1 MKTLFKLY
9 LIIGLLIHSTFAF
22 SQSEKI
28 DTILIKR
35 QVGKGEFNSAIQ
47 TSSFRIDDEDRLK
60 YIGMPKGMDTFRLTF
75 KPFDVKQYYYDRFK
89 RGTVTLQDMKKRFND
104 DIDTLLLSKDF
115 IKHRVGVYSGLKGK
129 NKVIIVDA
137 NNNFDFSDD
146 KVLEFDTTVYFKK
159 KLSEVSKKE
168 PSIDLKYEIFY
179 DSKVLP
185 RISTV
190 KILPYSETFSFKD
203 EMDKK
208 LIVYIN
214 SFSCYKTVLDINGK
228 SYCAELN
235 FDDNMALQ
243 SDEMYFL
250 PIDSLKSTNIEK
262 ENFIFKTNEKFVENG
277 NIFSIFKISRFAD
290 TLFLKNWGKGEYVE
304 GNKLGMRSLPFCK
317 QSIEDLPICSEKLKG
332 KYVLIDFW
340 GTWCGPCIASIPDI
354 KKIRDTF
361 SENDLEIISVAADNN
376 LEKVKMF
383 IKERG
388 MNWTHLQQE
397 KISKNKEDLT
407 SIFNVFA
414 FPTTILIDEKGL
426 IVDRGSGSDFVNEL
440 YDKLKKM
447 LK

>member
-28 DTILIKR
+28 DTILINR
-35 QVGKGEFNSAIQ
+35 HVGKGEFSSVTP
-47 TSSFRIDDEDRLK
+47 TSDFRMDDEGRLK

-89 RGTVTLQDMKKRFND
+89 SGKITLQDMKKRFND
-104 DIDTLLLSKDF
+104 DIDTLMLSKDF
-115 IKHRVGVYSGLKGK
+115 IKYRVGVFSGLKGK

-146 KVLEFDTTVYFKK
+146 KVIEFDTTVYFKK
-159 KLSEVSKKE
+159 KLSEVSIKE
-168 PSIDLKYEIFY
+168 PSIYLKYEIFY
-179 DSKVLP
+179 ESRVLP

-190 KILPYSETFSFKD
+190 KILPYSETSSFKD

-208 LIVYIN
+208 LAVYIN
-214 SFSCYKTVLDINGK
+214 SFSYYKTVLDINGK
-228 SYCAELN
+228 SYYIELN
-235 FDDNMALQ
+235 HNDNNVSQTKEILL
-243 SDEMYFL
+243 L
-250 PIDSLKSTNIEK
+250 PLDSLNKSTIK
-262 ENFIFKTNEKFVENG
+262 RENFTFKTNEKFAANG

-290 TLFLKNWGKGEYVE
+290 TLFLKNWGKGEYVD

-354 KKIRDTF
+354 KKIRDAF

-397 KISKNKEDLT
+397 NNSKNKDDLT
-407 SIFNVFA
+407 SIFNVSA